1 MNLPSLLLTGVYL
14 STHLLGKAYKGKKKK
29 KRKKQFN
36 KVSSFYKIAV
46 DK

>member
-29 KRKKQFN
+29 RKKQFN